1 MNPANIET
9 NKLEQIIDL
18 AKKNGASS
26 CEVIQKSW
34 SENPV
39 SFENNKLKSLESNQS
54 KGIAVRL
61 IKNGKIGSASSTDPD
76 ALNSLVISAIESSE
90 FGPDATFELTKE
102 NLNDC
107 RIAINH
113 DSTVD
118 VPLETLVERGTSVID
133 SLKTFHKDLLI
144 SGGFDLGSGETIYLN
159 SNGVHGKKAKSI
171 YSASFSTLLVQDEDF
186 LGIYDGKSNLQDFP
200 DEKEISKKILEK
212 LNYSRNVISIETKR
226 YNIVFTPRA
235 VASLFG
241 DILAVILNGKVVQQ
255 KISPLLDK
263 IGKELFDKKLSF
275 TEDPNIGTKATPF
288 DDEGI
293 KTTKKALIQSG
304 TISSFYFDLSSASKM
319 SSSKDAACYI
329 STGNGFKGS
338 LSATPSP
345 NLTSLVID
353 SGKVNYHDLIS
364 NMKEGILIDQVLGAG
379 QSNTLAGEFNVGID
393 LGFKIKDGKIQGRIK
408 NCMIAGNIFELL
420 KNISQ
425 ISKEQE
431 WTGSTLF
438 PYFMVENMTVAGK

>member
-1 MNPANIET
+1 MKTET
-9 NKLEQIIDL
+9 KLQNLEQILEL

-39 SFENNKLKSLESNQS
+39 SFENNQLKSLESNQS

-61 IKNGKIGSASSTDPD
+61 IKNNKIGSASSTDPD
-76 ALNSLVISAIESSE
+76 ALNSLVVSAIESSE
-90 FGPDATFELTKE
+90 FGPDATFELTRE
-102 NLNDC
+102 RLDESGNT
-107 RIAINH
+107 INH
-113 DSTVD
+113 NSTTD
-118 VPLETLVERGTSVID
+118 IPLETLVERGTSVID

-159 SNGVHGKKAKSI
+159 SNGVHGKKTKSI
-171 YSASFSTLLVQDEDF
+171 YSTSFSTLLVQEEDF

-212 LNYSRNVISIETKR
+212 LNHSKNVISIETKK

-235 VASLFG
+235 VANLFG

-255 KISPLLDK
+255 KISPLVDK

-275 TEDPNIGTKATPF
+275 TEDPSIGTKATPF

-293 KTTKKALIQSG
+293 KTTKKALIQNG
-304 TISSFYFDLSSASKM
+304 TVNSFYFDLSSGSKCTP
-319 SSSKDAACYI
+319 KNP

-345 NLTSLVID
+345 NLTSLVIN
-353 SGKVNYHDLIS
+353 SGKVSYQDLIS

-420 KNISQ
+420 KNVSE

-438 PYFMVENMTVAGK
+438 PYFMIENMTLAGK